1 MRNFTDLMTSNKRLC
16 QLRSGIKRF
25 QQLESCLQQALPVS
39 LVAYVS
45 LLSYENGIL
54 LIQVD
59 NSNWAGKVRF
69 FLPQLSRDLKKSY
82 LFKGLEK
89 VKIKT
94 KPRFCPPASYKS
106 AKPKALSPLAKQCLL
121 ETAELIQ
128 DAPLK
133 AALRKLAKHGSEPQ

>member
-1 MRNFTDLMTSNKRLC
+1 M
-16 QLRSGIKRF
+16 
-25 QQLESCLQQALPVS
+25 S
-39 LVAYVS
+39 LVAFAS
-45 LLSYENGIL
+45 LLSYENGVL

-69 FLPQLSRDLKKSY
+69 FLPQLTRDLKKKY
-82 LFKGLEK
+82 LFKDLEK
-89 VKIKT
+89 IKIKT

-133 AALRKLAKHGSEPQ
+133 TALRKLATHCSGPQ